1 MCQGGSGN
9 PSWITD
15 SIWTMPSC
23 QKNEFSHAI
32 AVMDKIGG
40 WEEENWVMSR
50 FATSMWIF
58 TKAVIYNGQNNM
70 PNYRLQKIRS
80 IMEAVNWAC
89 DDALDDHV

>member
-1 MCQGGSGN
+1 MDHRFDLDNAIVS
-9 PSWITD
+9 
-15 SIWTMPSC
+15 
-23 QKNEFSHAI
+23 KNEFSYAI

-58 TKAVIYNGQNNM
+58 TKAVIYNGQNDM
-70 PNYRLQKIRS
+70 PNYRLQKFRS